1 MVQNVSAD
9 LVWEVTRNTSA
20 FLLKRKQAGGV
31 QFSRDP
37 LNLTNKHARKYEG
50 FVNDKAYGIQPSK
63 NGGVEFTI
71 KKANKANKPAS
82 AIQTTT
88 FGPSTSSRKV
98 YKNIIN
104 STVKRHYRAD
114 LQKEAVARA
123 SAIKHA
129 QKPVKTEKPA
139 KLRGKKALQQATK
152 SE

>member
-50 FVNDKAYGIQPSK
+50 FVNDKAYGIQPTE
-63 NGGVEFTI
+63 NGGVQLTI
-71 KKANKANKPAS
+71 KKANKYNKPIN
-82 AIQTTT
+82 AIQTST
-88 FGPSTSSRKV
+88 FGPATSSRKV

-123 SAIKHA
+123 SAIKKS
-129 QKPVKTEKPA
+129 QKPVKAAKPA
-139 KLRGKKALQQATK
+139 KLRGKKALQQAAK

>member
-9 LVWEVTRNTSA
+9 LIWEVTRNTSA
-20 FLLKRKQAGGV
+20 FLLKRREAGGV

-37 LNLTNKHARKYEG
+37 LNLTNKHARKAFG
-50 FVNDKAYGIQPSK
+50 VQPSE
-63 NGGVEFTI
+63 NGGVQLLV
-71 KKANKANKPAS
+71 KKTNKWNKPTA
-82 AIQTTT
+82 AVQTSTY
-88 FGPSTSSRKV
+88 GPSTSSRKV

-123 SAIKHA
+123 SAIKKS
-129 QKPVKTEKPA
+129 QKPAKTEKPA
-139 KLRGKKALQQATK
+139 KLRGKKALQQAAK